1 MQKPYDEGRSFLA
14 SEEVLFQEVNDE
26 MVLLD
31 LSSENYFGLDE
42 MGTRI
47 WMLLNEG
54 KSERQILDVLA
65 DNYEVERETLEKD
78 VGELLGKL
86 VEAGLITPIDAG

>member
-1 MQKPYDEGRSFLA
+1 MQKPYDEGRSFVA

-65 DNYEVERETLEKD
+65 DDYEVERETLEKD

>member
-1 MQKPYDEGRSFLA
+1 MQKPYDEGRSFVA

-42 MGTRI
+42 IGTRI
-47 WMLLNEG
+47 WMLLNKG

-65 DNYEVERETLEKD
+65 DDYEVERETLEKD